1 MNKAADF
8 RASGGIYEDL
18 FVQSRAR
25 QTIPTVDD
33 DSRGED
39 LARPVQVQWYFPH
52 MALCVALEFWTGLLP
67 SILPSFSPEL
77 YFFCGISKHQMLR
90 WIEDGWS
97 CRVAS
102 GLIVRTRTRLDSRIS
117 PSRWLLGGNIGWR
130 RECLCSLRRFLFGFS
145 FGRSTS
151 RHVGMLDHQLVDLL
165 TLARFFFC
173 ISWTTGVYLGI
184 THTLDISALR
194 YAA

>member
-1 MNKAADF
+1 LNKAADF

-90 WIEDGWS
+90 WIEEGWS

-117 PSRWLLGGNIGWR
+117 PSRWLLLGNIGWHIGA
-130 RECLCSLRRFLFGFS
+130 ENVFVHFGVFYLVFLSEGAHR
-145 FGRSTS
+145 G
-151 RHVGMLDHQLVDLL
+151 
-165 TLARFFFC
+165 TLAC
-173 ISWTTGVYLGI
+173 WIISWLTC
-184 THTLDISALR
+184 
-194 YAA
+194 